1 FPPRPDSARFVSDFL
16 GLGRDLPG
24 ELSEFSGD
32 SALMRSVSACR
43 GLKLTRQE
51 PFECLLAFMISQNN
65 NIPRIR
71 STLLRLS
78 DRFGEK
84 VAAGDAEFSV
94 FPSPARLAKASV
106 SELRACGLGYRAEY
120 VRSMARAVCDGFG
133 LSAIGSMDY
142 HCAKARLME
151 LRGVGEKV
159 ADCVLVFG
167 YGFGEAFPVD
177 LWMARIMRRHYV
189 KRRMSGKKI
198 SEYGRRR
205 FGNKAAVVHEFL
217 FANRERLCAPMSKAK
232 RKRRD

>member
-51 PFECLLAFMISQNN
+51 PFECLLSFMVSQNN
-65 NIPRIR
+65 NITRIR

-78 DRFGEK
+78 EKLGEK
-84 VAAGDAEFSV
+84 VRAGGRVLHV
-94 FPSPARLAKASV
+94 FPTPPRLALASLHD
-106 SELRACGLGYRAEY
+106 LRSCGPGYRAEY
-120 VRSMARAVCDGFG
+120 VRGMARAVSNGFD
-133 LSAIGSMDY
+133 LAAVASMDY
-142 HCAKARLME
+142 DSAKRRLME
-151 LRGVGEKV
+151 LEGVGGKV

-177 LWMARIMRRHYV
+177 LWMARILKRHYV
-189 KRRMSGKKI
+189 RRTLSASKL
-198 SEYGRRR
+198 SAYARRR
-205 FGNKAAVVHEFL
+205 FGKKAAVAHEFL
-217 FANRERLCAPMSKAK
+217 FAHREGLCTPDSKSA
-232 RKRRD
+232 RGR